1 MPGYENFTLPVTMT
15 KALLAWSMAE
25 DTTRINVGAIVGHA
39 IASMTTTSIQVLY
52 GNHDN
57 THKITGVGFLLL
69 GKA

>member
-1 MPGYENFTLPVTMT
+1 MT

-25 DTTRINVGAIVGHA
+25 DTTRINVGAVVGHA

>member
-1 MPGYENFTLPVTMT
+1 MA
-15 KALLAWSMAE
+15 KALFAWSMAE

-57 THKITGVGFLLL
+57 THKITGVGYVVL
-69 GKA
+69 GQA